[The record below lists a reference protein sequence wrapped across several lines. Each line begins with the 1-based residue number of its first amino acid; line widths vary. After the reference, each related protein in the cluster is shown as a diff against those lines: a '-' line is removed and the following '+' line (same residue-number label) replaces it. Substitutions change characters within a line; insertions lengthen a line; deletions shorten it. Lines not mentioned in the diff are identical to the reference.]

1 MNPASVAERLAVCSW
16 SLLPTDPKDLVA
28 KLNATGIR
36 RVQLELGPLCE
47 NPKVWGETEKIFRQE
62 GITIVSGMCRCA
74 GEDYTTLDSIRLTGG
89 IAPDATWEQNLK
101 SIRAAAA
108 QAKKM
113 GLKLVTFH
121 AGFLPADE
129 SDPTF
134 AKMIE
139 RLDIVADIFMVQNIL
154 LGLETG
160 QETAPALADLLHK
173 LNHPNIGVN
182 FDPANM
188 IMYDKGDPV
197 KALHVLAPWI
207 RQVHINDA
215 KRTKVPGT
223 WGQEV
228 PVGSGEVN
236 WRAFFSTF
244 RHVIFN
250 VDLAI
255 EREHG
260 NNRVSDIL
268 AARGVVE
275 KSFNWA

>member
-1 MNPASVAERLAVCSW
+1 MNPASVPERLAVCSW
-16 SLLPTDPKDLVA
+16 SLLPTDPNDLVA
-28 KLNATGIR
+28 KLHATGIR
-36 RVQLELGPLCE
+36 RVQLELGPLHE
-47 NPKVWGETEKIFRQE
+47 NPKVWGETEKIFKQE

-134 AKMIE
+134 NKMIE
-139 RLDIVADIFMVQNIL
+139 RLDTVADIFMVQNIL

-207 RQVHINDA
+207 RQVHVKDA
-215 KRTKVPGT
+215 RRTKVPGT
-223 WGQEV
+223 WGPEV
-228 PVGSGEVN
+228 PVGSGEVD

-244 RHVIFN
+244 KHVIFN
-250 VDLAI
+250 VNLAI
-255 EREHG
+255 EREYG
-260 NNRVSDIL
+260 NNRVADIRT
-268 AARGVVE
+268 AREVVE
-275 KSFNWA
+275 RTFNGT

>member
-1 MNPASVAERLAVCSW
+1 MNPVSVSERLAVCSW
-16 SLLPTDPKDLVA
+16 SLLPTDPGDLVA
-28 KLNATGIR
+28 KLHATGIR
-36 RVQLELGPLCE
+36 RVQLELGPLHE
-47 NPKVWGETEKIFRQE
+47 NPRVWGETEKLFRQE

-108 QAKKM
+108 QAKKL

-134 AKMIE
+134 TKMIE
-139 RLDIVADIFMVQNIL
+139 RLDTVADIFMVQNIL

-207 RQVHINDA
+207 RQVHVKDA
-215 KRTKVPGT
+215 RRTKVPAT
-223 WGQEV
+223 WGAEV
-228 PVGSGEVN
+228 PVGSGEVD

-244 RHVIFN
+244 KHVVFN
-250 VDLAI
+250 VNLAI
-255 EREHG
+255 EREYG
-260 NNRVSDIL
+260 NNRVADIRT
-268 AARGVVE
+268 ARDVVQRT
-275 KSFNWA
+275 FNGT